1 MNSSKQL
8 QIIFWLAFTAIC
20 QLSGNL
26 GELEITPFPDLYCLM
41 ETDNRTDSQST
52 LTIYGNVSL
61 SCDLHINP
69 LSSSQIMISVAAGNI
84 TSTDYVYVK
93 RMGQLSVCSNQYVV
107 LMELQQQPCKVNFGN
122 GPIQLHF
129 RGDIAVGIHDIMVEE
144 EYPLGC
150 PEDVNQ
156 EDMVGA
162 LGGQT
167 SNCKQVKGFASVIQC
182 VRTNHQW
189 WVFPEGWLELNS
201 KPASRCDVQFPINCS
216 CILTDK
222 QVLFNCSQ
230 NIQDFGKPSSGF
242 LLFPYDI
249 SRLVLSRNDI
259 SALTMET
266 FMSIGKDIR
275 YLDLSF
281 NFLTTVPSGS
291 LDYLYNIIYLDFQYN
306 SLVTLDTGL
315 FVNLHSLT
323 SLFLH
328 SNALVKLDVGLFANL
343 QSLMHLSL
351 HSNSLATLDA
361 GVFANLYNLT
371 HLSLFKN
378 SMVTLDAGVFAN
390 QHSLTELSLDHNALV
405 TFNVGVFVNL
415 HSLTYLDLSDNSLV
429 TLDAGVFA
437 TLHSLKHLHLSSNSL
452 VTLNVDVFADLH
464 SLIELSLAHNL
475 LVTLHVGVFAN
486 LHSLVQ
492 FSLNSNALVA
502 LHAGVFTNLHNLAY
516 LNLNNNSLV
525 TLDGG
530 VFADLNNLITLG
542 LDHNALVALQM
553 HVFVTL
559 HKLRILYLIDNELV
573 ALDHR
578 TFHEL
583 VELRFL
589 YLNNNKINH
598 FADGTFSNL
607 FHLEK
612 LSVAFNG
619 LTFLPFNIFED
630 LHNLVQLD
638 LSGNRLQTIPQIG
651 HMTLLST
658 LDLFGNPLVKITKNM
673 FARVEST
680 VSIFV
685 DQPEV
690 CICYLNGSDTCF
702 NTIKPSPY
710 LTCGQLLSLSALSVF
725 IWIIGCCA
733 IFGNVFVVWW
743 KRCKQRTENKVQ
755 SLLLSNLAISDLLM
769 GIYMIIIASADV
781 YYGQYFPMNADHW
794 RSSVLCR
801 IAGTLAITSSEA
813 SVLFVMFI
821 SIDRFININ
830 FPYSIH
836 KLRVRST
843 RLISALV
850 WAFSLTLGLT
860 ASILAGRNSDFYDSA
875 QVCIGLPLAQVVH
888 PQTQEIEAANIEYW
902 EDAETVEV
910 IESFN
915 QRPGLYFSIAVFI
928 AFNMFCFLLILVCYI
943 GLIRAVSK
951 TSSEAFR
958 QREMAEEIQM
968 ALKVSAIVLTDFICW
983 FPICLMGA
991 LVQIG
996 LVELHNSVFAWVV
1009 TFVLPIN
1016 SAINPF
1022 LYTIATVITDRCT
1035 RKRSDPDHIQ
1045 MQTQPKRVQSTK
1057 DITENQSER
1066 VGRQGV
1072 AP

>member
-1 MNSSKQL
+1 MSAMNSSKQP
-8 QIIFWLAFTAIC
+8 QINFWLAFTAIC
-20 QLSGNL
+20 QLSVNL
-26 GELEITPFPDLYCLM
+26 GELEITSFPDFYCLM

-52 LTIYGNVSL
+52 LNIYGNVSL

-69 LSSSQIMISVAAGNI
+69 LSSSQIMISVVAGNI
-84 TSTDYVYVK
+84 TSTDYMYVE
-93 RMGQLSVCSNQYVV
+93 RMGQLSVCSNRYVV

-122 GPIQLHF
+122 GAIQLHF
-129 RGDIAVGIHDIMVEE
+129 RGDIAVGIHDIMEEE
-144 EYPLGC
+144 EYPLEC

-162 LGGQT
+162 REGQT
-167 SNCKQVKGFASVIQC
+167 SNCKQMKGFASVIQC

-189 WVFPEGWLELNS
+189 RVFREGWWKLDS
-201 KPASRCDVQFPINCS
+201 KPTSRCDVQFPNNCS
-216 CILTDK
+216 CILMDK

-242 LLFPYDI
+242 LLFPNNI
-249 SRLVLSRNDI
+249 SHLVLSKNDI
-259 SALTMET
+259 SALTLET

-281 NFLTTVPSGS
+281 NFLTTLPSGS
-291 LDYLYNIIYLDFQYN
+291 LDYLCNIIYLDFQYN

-328 SNALVKLDVGLFANL
+328 SNALVKLDAGLFANL
-343 QSLMHLSL
+343 QSLMYLSL

-378 SMVTLDAGVFAN
+378 SVVTLDAGVFAN
-390 QHSLTELSLDHNALV
+390 QHSLTELSLDQNALV
-405 TFNVGVFVNL
+405 ALNVGVFVNL
-415 HSLTYLDLSDNSLV
+415 HSLTHLGLSGNSLV
-429 TLDAGVFA
+429 TLDVGVFA
-437 TLHSLKHLHLSSNSL
+437 TVHNLRRLHLSSNSL
-452 VTLNVDVFADLH
+452 VTLNVDVFATLH
-464 SLIELSLAHNL
+464 SLRHLLLSSNS
-475 LVTLHVGVFAN
+475 LVTLNVGVFAN
-486 LHSLVQ
+486 LHSLTYL
-492 FSLNSNALVA
+492 SLHSNALVA
-502 LHAGVFTNLHNLAY
+502 LHAGVFTNLHNLAH

-530 VFADLNNLITLG
+530 RFADLNNLIYLAV
-542 LDHNALVALQM
+542 DHNALVALEM

-559 HKLRILYLIDNELV
+559 HKLSILYLIDNKLV

-607 FHLEK
+607 FRLEK

-619 LTFLPFNIFED
+619 LTFLPLNIFED
-630 LHNLVQLD
+630 LHNLVELD
-638 LSGNRLQTIPQIG
+638 LSGNRLQTIPQID

-658 LDLFGNPLVKITKNM
+658 LDLFDNPLVKITKNM

-710 LTCGQLLSLSALSVF
+710 LTCDQLLSLSELSVF
-725 IWIIGCCA
+725 TWIMGCCA
-733 IFGNVFVVWW
+733 IFGNVYVVWW
-743 KRCKQRTENKVQ
+743 KRCKQRTGNKVQ
-755 SLLLSNLAISDLLM
+755 SLLLSNLAMSDLLM

-781 YYGQYFPMNADHW
+781 YYGQYFPMNAEHW

-813 SVLFVMFI
+813 SVLFVTC
-821 SIDRFININ
+821 S
-830 FPYSIH
+830 
-836 KLRVRST
+836 
-843 RLISALV
+843 SAL
-850 WAFSLTLGLT
+850 
-860 ASILAGRNSDFYDSA
+860 
-875 QVCIGLPLAQVVH
+875 IGSSPSSF
-888 PQTQEIEAANIEYW
+888 P
-902 EDAETVEV
+902 TV
-910 IESFN
+910 F
-915 QRPGLYFSIAVFI
+915 
-928 AFNMFCFLLILVCYI
+928 
-943 GLIRAVSK
+943 
-951 TSSEAFR
+951 TSY
-958 QREMAEEIQM
+958 
-968 ALKVSAIVLTDFICW
+968 V
-983 FPICLMGA
+983 
-991 LVQIG
+991 
-996 LVELHNSVFAWVV
+996 
-1009 TFVLPIN
+1009 
-1016 SAINPF
+1016 
-1022 LYTIATVITDRCT
+1022 
-1035 RKRSDPDHIQ
+1035 
-1045 MQTQPKRVQSTK
+1045 
-1057 DITENQSER
+1057 
-1066 VGRQGV
+1066 
-1072 AP
+1072 